1 MGCRGRTHT
10 LPVPSVPTPQR
21 RAAAS
26 PRPVPAARKQ
36 PSPSPP
42 PPPLGR
48 ARACV
53 RGQRTMGTGAPGE
66 ARGGPGAGG
75 PRSPAA
81 PTHRPGCPTAV
92 SAPHG
97 AAGERSSA
105 RPPPT
110 RPRDTHPFCS
120 GPRTLRGAAA
130 ARPAWGRGRVGWGW
144 GGGCGEMQA
153 GKRSRRPGG
162 AQQRGRSPRERGP
175 LRAEGGVPPALP
187 SPGPHVGGVRGS
199 PPPFVSVRETARGG
213 GAPTAERM

>member
-42 PPPLGR
+42 PRSAGHAPACAANGQWEPERPGRRGEGRGPAGR
-48 ARACV
+48 APPPPQLTVPAV
-53 RGQRTMGTGAPGE
+53 RRRSPRRTAQPGSAVPPGPLLP
-66 ARGGPGAGG
+66 ARGTLTRSAAGPGPCAGRQRRDPPGAGG
-75 PRSPAA
+75 
-81 PTHRPGCPTAV
+81 
-92 SAPHG
+92 
-97 AAGERSSA
+97 
-105 RPPPT
+105 
-110 RPRDTHPFCS
+110 
-120 GPRTLRGAAA
+120 
-130 ARPAWGRGRVGWGW
+130 GWGG